1 MKTSTIR
8 RAAVLAALSLS
19 LTVVACG
26 DDDDTGTDDATAGEA
41 GTDDTG
47 TDPGEETTVDDDHD
61 DTLAIPEATGPAD
74 DSLDPVVIGV
84 INMDEGTPSYPDVS
98 IGIDAAAD
106 LVNAELGGI
115 NGHPVEIRH
124 CNVGVDQASN
134 QECAQEF
141 ANDDEVGLVINGY
154 VFGSSFLF
162 PILEAAELPVLLQT
176 PLTSADFQAANAY
189 GFQGGNA
196 GGTAGT
202 AAFAASFLDAENVV
216 ILGADNDAL
225 RAAVSTIE
233 GLPSMEGVDLSTT
246 YIPDTASDVTA
257 DVQASGAADADAVLA
272 LINSPQCVQVAQTL
286 RDLQVEAP
294 VISTTTCAVPTTL
307 AESPELF
314 EGWHVVGSGLPPLL
328 ADGASAELDYF
339 RETFPTYGPEE
350 KLGSFLALGGFGAM
364 LAAWD
369 IGNDLPEDPTRADW
383 TDGLSGF
390 EGPYFGGRN
399 SLSCPGEHFPAVC
412 DNEVRAFVLDD
423 AGVMSQVQG
432 FFDPL
437 S

>member
-1 MKTSTIR
+1 MKSSILR
-8 RAAVLAALSLS
+8 RGAVIAAMSLS
-19 LTVVACG
+19 LTAFACG
-26 DDDDTGTDDATAGEA
+26 DDDTTTNADD
-41 GTDDTG
+41 
-47 TDPGEETTVDDDHD
+47 ETTETSETTSEGTTDGPENVDANHD
-61 DTLAIPEATGPAD
+61 DTAAIPEATGPAD
-74 DSLDPVVIGV
+74 ESLDPVVIGV

-98 IGIDAAAD
+98 VGIDAAAE

-115 NGHPVEIRH
+115 GGHPVEIRH

-134 QECAQEF
+134 QQCAQEF
-141 ANDDEVGLVINGY
+141 ANDDEVGMVINGY
-154 VFGSSFLF
+154 VFGSGFVF

-189 GFQGGNA
+189 GYQGGNA

-202 AAFAASFLDAENVV
+202 AAYAAKFLDAKNIV

-225 RAAVSTIE
+225 RSAVETIE
-233 GLPSMEGVDLSTT
+233 ALPSIQGVEVSTT

-286 RDLQVEAP
+286 TDLGVETP
-294 VISTTTCAVPTTL
+294 VISTTTCAVPSTL
-307 AESPELF
+307 GQSPELF
-314 EGWHVVGSGLPPLL
+314 EGWYVVGSGLPPLL
-328 ADGASAELDYF
+328 ADGVSAELDYF
-339 RETFPTYGPEE
+339 RETFPKYGDEAH
-350 KLGSFLALGGFGAM
+350 LGSFLALGGFGAM

-369 IGNDLPEDPTRADW
+369 IGNDLPEDPSRSDW
-383 TDGLSGF
+383 SDGLAGF
-390 EGPYFGGRN
+390 TGPYFGGRTE
-399 SLSCPGEHFPAVC
+399 LSCPGEHFPAVC
-412 DNEVRAFVLDD
+412 DNEVRAYVLDD
-423 AGVMSQVQG
+423 QGVMSQVQG